1 MDGNGLVCLVLLL
14 VFAVA
19 VVSPLIDQPTSAA
32 SVSDAR
38 SQQQNTDLMQQSDFS
53 KRRDK
58 QKETRTIEKQMASVA
73 TAENG
78 SRSLD
83 YVVLILLA
91 ASVTAVLLLSKPRF
105 RGRRY
110 RRRL

>member
-1 MDGNGLVCLVLLL
+1 MDSTGSVCLVLLL

-19 VVSPLIDQPTSAA
+19 VVSPLIDQPASAA

-53 KRRDK
+53 RRRDR

-78 SRSLD
+78 SPNLD

-91 ASVTAVLLLSKPRF
+91 ASVTAVLLLSKPGF